1 MPPRTLPTS
10 HHIYHFPDPFRYTRT
25 ASYITGTRYVAVLA
39 EPPPEKAL
47 EVGAVLYT
55 QAYVKTHSSPVDSS
69 DTSCLREM
77 RKRGG
82 LAL

>member
-1 MPPRTLPTS
+1 M
-10 HHIYHFPDPFRYTRT
+10 
-25 ASYITGTRYVAVLA
+25 AVLA